1 MKESGMKKYLI
12 VILFLLLNTTIAF
25 SGEIYGTI
33 KKDGKPIAEGSEIKL
48 EMLTSGK
55 TYSSK
60 CAQYGSY
67 SLYVPGK
74 GRGLLIIRNEELMSE
89 PILIYIYE
97 NAIQYDFVLEEKNGS
112 FLARRR

>member
-1 MKESGMKKYLI
+1 MKNNLI
-12 VILFLLLNTTIAF
+12 VILFLLLNPTIAF

-33 KKDGKPIAEGSEIKL
+33 KKDGRPIPEGSEIKV

-74 GRGLLIIRNEELMSE
+74 GRGLLIIQNDELISE

-112 FLARRR
+112 FPVRRK

>member
-1 MKESGMKKYLI
+1 MKKYLI

-55 TYSSK
+55 TYSSNVHNMDPIHYM
-60 CAQYGSY
+60 CR
-67 SLYVPGK
+67 GK
-74 GRGLLIIRNEELMSE
+74 DV
-89 PILIYIYE
+89 
-97 NAIQYDFVLEEKNGS
+97 A
-112 FLARRR
+112 FL